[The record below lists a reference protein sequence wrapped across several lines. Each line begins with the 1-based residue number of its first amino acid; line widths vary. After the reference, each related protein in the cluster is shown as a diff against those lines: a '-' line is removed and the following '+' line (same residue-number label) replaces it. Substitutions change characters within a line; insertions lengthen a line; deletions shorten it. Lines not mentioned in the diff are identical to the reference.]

1 MESCLGWRCSVSATS
16 SLLLFP
22 FLLFFFFC
30 SDLHCFDWFDWLISC
45 LSLLSFSIFFFF
57 CSELCC
63 FDWLISSLL
72 LLLFHFFLLLLFRI
86 ALFWLIWLFEWLI
99 SCFPVLSFSICV
111 FSYSV
116 IHLFRIALFWL
127 IKETASAPP
136 ETLFSFLLIL
146 VVFVWWELNW
156 IDSIRVKSENVLT
169 LMMDDC

>member
-16 SLLLFP
+16 SLLLLSFLLFFFSCSELYCFDWLISSLLLLS

-30 SDLHCFDWFDWLISC
+30 SDLHCFDWLISC
-45 LSLLSFSIFFFF
+45 FSLLSFSIFFFF

-99 SCFPVLSFSICV
+99 SCFPCFLSLFVS
-111 FSYSV
+111 SL
-116 IHLFRIALFWL
+116 IHLFTCSELHCFDLLKKLHLCRQRLCF
-127 IKETASAPP
+127 
-136 ETLFSFLLIL
+136 LFS
-146 VVFVWWELNW
+146 
-156 IDSIRVKSENVLT
+156 
-169 LMMDDC
+169 